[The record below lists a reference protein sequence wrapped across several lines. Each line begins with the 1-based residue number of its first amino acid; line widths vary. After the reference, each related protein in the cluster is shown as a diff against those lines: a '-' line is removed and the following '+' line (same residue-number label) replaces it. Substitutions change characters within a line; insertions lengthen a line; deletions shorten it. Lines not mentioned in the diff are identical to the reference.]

1 LLWHTVSIGI
11 DGEEIMIGKFTAIAA
26 VAATLGLGGAVP
38 AAAQG
43 YPTHPITMIVPLA
56 PGGST
61 DVLGRI
67 MAKAMSATLGQ
78 TVVVENTSGAGGTI
92 GVTRAERSAPDGYT
106 VLWGMWGTN
115 VANGAIY
122 ALDFDMLKDFEPVA
136 LVATQPFLIDAR
148 KTMPANDLKE
158 LIAWLKANADKATMG
173 TSGVGS
179 PSHVAG
185 VLMENMLGVKWQ
197 MVSYRSAGL
206 ATQDL
211 LAGITDIQLDTPA
224 VSLPHVKSG
233 DLKAY
238 AVTAKN
244 RIAVAPDIPTT
255 DEAGMPG
262 YYFSF
267 WHAMWAPKGTSK
279 DIIAKLNAAVV
290 AALADPET
298 RQRLLD
304 LAQEIYPRDQQTP
317 EALHAFQTAE
327 VEKWYPII
335 KAAGIKAE

>member
-1 LLWHTVSIGI
+1 V
-11 DGEEIMIGKFTAIAA
+11 IGKSVIAAAIAA
-26 VAATLGLGGAVP
+26 GLNFVVAATVP
-38 AAAQG
+38 ARADE
-43 YPTHPITMIVPLA
+43 YPSRPITMIVPLA

-67 MAKAMSATLGQ
+67 MAQAISKRLGQ
-78 TVVVENTSGAGGTI
+78 PVVVENVAGAAGTI
-92 GVTRAERSAPDGYT
+92 GVTRAERSTPDGYT
-106 VLWGMWGTN
+106 FLWGMWGTN

-122 ALDFDMLKDFEPVA
+122 KLPFDLLNDFEPIA

-148 KTMPANDLKE
+148 KTMPANNLKG
-158 LIAWLKANADKATMG
+158 LIAWLKANGDKTTMG

-185 VLMENMLGVKWQ
+185 VLMENMLGLHWQ
-197 MVSYRSAGL
+197 MVAYRSAGL
-206 ATQDL
+206 ATNDL

-233 DLKAY
+233 AIKAY

-244 RIAVAPDIPTT
+244 RIAIAPDIPTT

-262 YYFSF
+262 YYFYF
-267 WHAMWAPKGTSK
+267 WHAMWAPKGTPK
-279 DIIAKLNAAVV
+279 EIIAKLNAAAV
-290 AALADPET
+290 AALADPAT
-298 RQRLLD
+298 RKRLTD

-317 EALHAFQTAE
+317 EALYAFQKSE
-327 VEKWYPII
+327 IEKWWPII

>member
-1 LLWHTVSIGI
+1 
-11 DGEEIMIGKFTAIAA
+11 MIGKFALTLV
-26 VAATLGLGGAVP
+26 VAALGLGVAAPAV
-38 AAAQG
+38 AQP
-43 YPTHPITMIVPLA
+43 YPSRPITMIVPLA

-67 MAKAMSATLGQ
+67 MAKGMSAALGQ
-78 TVVVENTSGAGGTI
+78 TVVVENTAGAAGVI

-122 ALDFDMLKDFEPVA
+122 KLDFDFLDDFEPVA

-148 KTMPANDLKE
+148 KNMPANNLKE
-158 LIAWLKANADKATMG
+158 LIAWLKQNSAKATMG
-173 TSGVGS
+173 NSGVGS

-185 VLMENMLGVKWQ
+185 ILMQQMLGLKWQ

-211 LAGITDIQLDTPA
+211 LAGTIDLLLDTPA

-233 DLKAY
+233 DLKSY
-238 AVTAKN
+238 AVTAKQ
-244 RIAVAPDIPTT
+244 RLAVAPDIPTT

-262 YYFSF
+262 YYFYF
-267 WHAMWAPKGTSK
+267 WHAMWAPKGTPK
-279 DIIAKLNAAVV
+279 PIIDKLNGAIQTT
-290 AALADPET
+290 LADPET
-298 RQRLLD
+298 RQRLTD
-304 LAQEIYPRDQQTP
+304 LAQEIYPPDQRTP
-317 EALHAFQTAE
+317 EALHAFQKAE
-327 VEKWYPII
+327 IEKWWPII
-335 KAAGIKAE
+335 KSAGIKAE